1 MQTAVIYARYSSDS
15 QNEQSIEG
23 QLRVCEEYAKRND
36 IIILN
41 TYIDRAM
48 TGRNDNRPDFQRM
61 LKDNSRKEWNFIIV
75 YKFDRF
81 ARNRYETAI
90 HKKELKDNGV
100 KVLSA
105 MENIPDTPE
114 AIIFESMLEG
124 YAEYYSAEL
133 AQKVKRGMFETRR
146 KGLYQGGG
154 LLYGYKIDGRKIV
167 IDENN
172 AAVVRFMYEQYAN
185 GIFVKDIIRTLT
197 EKNIFYKGKP
207 FVRNSVYNILRNEKY
222 SGVYKHNDEI
232 VDNMYPQIVPTN
244 IFNQVR
250 RKVAANKYGKKSVK
264 ADFLLRQKL
273 ICGNCGQPMCGESGT
288 TKNGSRIY
296 YYKCYGRKK
305 RLNDCNKAMIRKE
318 VIENLVTDT
327 VVQKLSEP
335 NLINIIVSKILQR
348 QEKSI
353 CENSALSLL
362 IKQKKQVDTAIDN
375 IVAAIER
382 GIVTNATN
390 KRLQSLEAQQQE
402 LERQILIERSKQS
415 IKISAADI
423 KQFYSSAL
431 NENSKILIN
440 LLIEKIILF
449 DDKVEIY
456 FNKPIKN
463 PNGTHSGF
471 ILCSE
476 TVEIIVSK
484 YANTSPDTRQL
495 LLEII
500 I

>member
-1 MQTAVIYARYSSDS
+1 MQTAAIYARYSSDS

-36 IIILN
+36 SIILN

-61 LKDNSRKEWNFIIV
+61 LKDSSRKEWNFIIV

-90 HKKELKDNGV
+90 HKKELKDNRV
-100 KVLSA
+100 KGLSA
-105 MENIPDTPE
+105 TENIPDTPE

-154 LLYGYKIDGRKIV
+154 VLYGYKIDGRKIV

-456 FNKPIKN
+456 FNNPIKN

>member
-1 MQTAVIYARYSSDS
+1 
-15 QNEQSIEG
+15 
-23 QLRVCEEYAKRND
+23 
-36 IIILN
+36 
-41 TYIDRAM
+41 
-48 TGRNDNRPDFQRM
+48 
-61 LKDNSRKEWNFIIV
+61 
-75 YKFDRF
+75 
-81 ARNRYETAI
+81 
-90 HKKELKDNGV
+90 
-100 KVLSA
+100 
-105 MENIPDTPE
+105 
-114 AIIFESMLEG
+114 
-124 YAEYYSAEL
+124 
-133 AQKVKRGMFETRR
+133 MFETRR

-244 IFNQVR
+244 VFNQVR

-273 ICGNCGQPMCGESGT
+273 ICGNCGQPMHGESGT

-327 VVQKLSEP
+327 IVQKLSEP

-390 KRLQSLEAQQQE
+390 KRLQSLETQQQE

-415 IKISAADI
+415 IKFSAADI

-456 FNKPIKN
+456 FNNPIKN
-463 PNGTHSGF
+463 PNGTHSDF

-476 TVEIIVSK
+476 MVKIIVSK
-484 YANTSPDTRQL
+484 YANTAPDTQQIM
-495 LLEII
+495 LEII